1 MRPVDWF
8 LAGAGVV
15 LGLAAMAVD
24 HLLGDDPGLE
34 DPPTF
39 LISAVLV
46 VALVAALFGL
56 VVRRPGDQRR
66 AAVVVAV
73 LGLLSL
79 AFVWLGVPFA
89 VAPAAIA
96 LGLRTAGRA
105 GTFAVALGAAVLALV
120 TVGYAYSAVDK
131 LG

>member
-1 MRPVDWF
+1 MRTVDWV
-8 LAGAGVV
+8 LAGVGVL
-15 LGLAAMAVD
+15 LGLAAMGVD

-39 LISAVLV
+39 LITSAIVVGL
-46 VALVAALFGL
+46 VALLFGL
-56 VVRRPGDQRR
+56 VVPRARDPHR

-73 LGLLSL
+73 LAVLSL
-79 AFVWLGVPFA
+79 PFVWTGAPFA

-96 LGLRTAGRA
+96 LGLRVESRL
-105 GTFAVALGAAVLALV
+105 GTISVGVGAAVLALV
-120 TVGYAYSAVDK
+120 TAGYAYSAVDK